1 MVDKFLYT
9 DVLRF
14 YPPLFG
20 KNHYQT
26 NMLLLGGYVHVL
38 YTVPVITVVSFPL
51 HVQEDTTCT
60 ILPKV

>member
-14 YPPLFG
+14 YPPLLG
-20 KNHYQT
+20 KNQYQT

-38 YTVPVITVVSFPL
+38 YTVPGITVSFPL
-51 HVQEDTTCT
+51 HVLFLSNLITN
-60 ILPKV
+60 I

>member
-14 YPPLFG
+14 YLPLFG
-20 KNHYQT
+20 KNQYQT

-38 YTVPVITVVSFPL
+38 YTVPGITAVSFPL
-51 HVQEDTTCT
+51 HVLFLSNLITN
-60 ILPKV
+60 I

>member
-9 DVLRF
+9 GVLRF

-51 HVQEDTTCT
+51 HVLFLCDLITN
-60 ILPKV
+60 I